1 MTDIQTIESLNA
13 EIAGREQALA
23 PVVAQRDALDAHI
36 GTETAAIRALMDQR
50 AVLQLNQMG
59 AAADWALLL
68 GTDSAPAQRRLD
80 DELKAMPFRRN
91 GSIWQET
98 GQVKIDFALTAGR
111 LGEVSRAAQFVRQVL
126 PFIAAHQDGGKRLG
140 ILEHNFNAY
149 AVYHAIAYEDT
160 NEYVVSTSRG
170 QRLFIGETLE
180 SWVQYIHDEL
190 YFEVARELSA
200 AA

>member
-13 EIAGREQALA
+13 EIAGRERALA

-36 GTETAAIRALMDQR
+36 SSETATIRALTEQR
-50 AVLQLNQMG
+50 ATLQLNQMG
-59 AAADWALLL
+59 AAPDWALLL
-68 GTDSAPAQRRLD
+68 STDSAPAQRRLD

-91 GSIWQET
+91 ASIWQET
-98 GQVKIDFALTAGR
+98 SQVKIDFALTAGR
-111 LGEVSRAAQFVRQVL
+111 LGEVSRATQFVRQVL
-126 PFIAAHQDGGKRLG
+126 PFVAAHQDGGKRLG
-140 ILEHNFNAY
+140 ILEHNFSAY

-170 QRLFIGETLE
+170 QRLFVGKTLE